1 MRNIGELMKKAQ
13 MVQSQVN
20 ILQTKM
26 EKQEPLTESYFFI
39 LLCLYNEDLHGY
51 GIMQKAKNLS
61 NGKISIGA
69 GTMYGATN
77 NMMKKNWIQEIE
89 NEEKDERGKRLYRLT
104 ETGKTAL
111 KQELQR
117 LENLVSTAKSIM

>member
-1 MRNIGELMKKAQ
+1 
-13 MVQSQVN
+13 
-20 ILQTKM
+20 M

-69 GTMYGATN
+69 C
-77 NMMKKNWIQEIE
+77 
-89 NEEKDERGKRLYRLT
+89 
-104 ETGKTAL
+104 TAQL
-111 KQELQR
+111 
-117 LENLVSTAKSIM
+117 AI

>member
-1 MRNIGELMKKAQ
+1 
-13 MVQSQVN
+13 
-20 ILQTKM
+20 M

>member
-1 MRNIGELMKKAQ
+1 
-13 MVQSQVN
+13 
-20 ILQTKM
+20 
-26 EKQEPLTESYFFI
+26 
-39 LLCLYNEDLHGY
+39 
-51 GIMQKAKNLS
+51 MQKAKNLS

-69 GTMYGATN
+69 GTMYGATS